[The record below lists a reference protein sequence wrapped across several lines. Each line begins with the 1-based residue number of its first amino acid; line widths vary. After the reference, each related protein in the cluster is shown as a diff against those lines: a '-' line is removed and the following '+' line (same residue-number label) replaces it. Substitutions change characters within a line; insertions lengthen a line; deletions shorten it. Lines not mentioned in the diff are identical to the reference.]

1 MITRMKADGSGL
13 EVFARGVRN
22 SAGFDWHPSLK
33 NLPHKLP
40 KKDDEYPT
48 QYRHEEITNQP

>member
-1 MITRMKADGSGL
+1 MKADGSGL